1 MRETVRRCLAWGVLL
16 SLLLPTAVA
25 IVTGLAALL
34 ASLGDR
40 PGATACGRV
49 ALVLGAAW
57 VVALAAT
64 ATAGGILT
72 LDRLDGEQAAGE
84 RGSGRRPPAPGA
96 DDRTG
101 GD

>member
-1 MRETVRRCLAWGVLL
+1 MRETVRRCLAWGVLS
-16 SLLLPTAVA
+16 SLLLPMVVA

-49 ALVLGAAW
+49 ALVLGACW

-72 LDRLDGEQAAGE
+72 LERIDADAAAAE
-84 RGSGRRPPAPGA
+84 RPSGRRGPHPG
-96 DDRTG
+96 DDERTG